1 MMRKTLLFSVLFI
14 LNLSLKAQN
23 VEFYDSNFKAYLVGN
38 ADININGDSEIQI
51 SEAEAFTGTIDC
63 NSRNITSLKGIEN
76 FKNITELICYS
87 NNFRYL
93 NLFYNEKLKKV
104 NCNGSG
110 IQDIQVS
117 QCLEL
122 TDLLCGS
129 NGLTFID
136 ISNNLALKTLYSSHN
151 QFLDN
156 LDVSHNTNLEL
167 LYSSSTALTSLDLT
181 QNKSLK
187 FLDIGGTQIPNI
199 DLSQN
204 VDLNEFYCGATQL
217 SNLDVSKNVN
227 LKILQV
233 FDNPSITTL
242 DVSKNTALTDLS
254 VGNNGITS
262 LDVSKNILLQTFLC
276 GGNQI
281 ANLDVTNNTSLTQFS
296 CWGNKLTTLD
306 LSKNSNLTFIRVS
319 DNELNSLNI
328 KNGTNNLISFFGAT
342 NNPNLTCI
350 QVDNPAASEGY
361 PDWQK
366 DATATYSTDC
376 GLSVSDVNKVD
387 LILYPNPVKDVINF
401 SDELSNIII
410 SDASGKIIKQ
420 HKTSVSQINVS
431 NLQKGN
437 YIITGISKSG
447 NLISKKLIKQ

>member
-1 MMRKTLLFSVLFI
+1 MKKLILIFILFI
-14 LNLSLKAQN
+14 GVDSINAQN

-38 ADININGDSEIQI
+38 SEINTNGDNEIQI

-87 NNFRYL
+87 NNFNDL
-93 NLFYNEKLKKV
+93 NLFYNEKLKKI

-110 IQDIQVS
+110 IQYIQIS

-122 TDLLCGS
+122 TELLCGN

-136 ISNNLALKTLYSSHN
+136 TSNNLALKTLYCSFN
-151 QFLDN
+151 QFLNN
-156 LDVSHNTNLEL
+156 LDLTHNPNLEQF
-167 LYSSSTALTSLDLT
+167 YTAETAIVSLDLT

-187 FLDIGGTQIPNI
+187 LLDIGGTQISNI

-233 FDNPSITTL
+233 FDNALISTL
-242 DVSKNTALTDLS
+242 DVSKNTALTYLS
-254 VGNNGITS
+254 VGNNGITN
-262 LDVSKNILLQTFLC
+262 LDVSKNLLLKTLFC
-276 GGNQI
+276 GDNKI
-281 ANLDVTNNTSLTQFS
+281 KYLDISKNTSLVQFS

-306 LSKNSNLTFIRVS
+306 LSKNSDLTFIRVS
-319 DNELNSLNI
+319 DNELETLNL
-328 KNGTNNLISFFGAT
+328 KNGTNNLISFFQST
-342 NNPNLTCI
+342 NNPKLTCI
-350 QVDNPAASEGY
+350 QVDNPAASENY

-366 DATATYSTDC
+366 DTTATYSTDC
-376 GLSVSDVNKVD
+376 GLSVSDIHKSE
-387 LILYPNPVKDVINF
+387 LIIYPNPVKDVINF

-410 SDASGKIIKQ
+410 SDFSGKIIKQ
-420 HKTSVSQINVS
+420 NYYSISDINVS
-431 NLQKGN
+431 NLPKGN

-447 NLISKKLIKQ
+447 NKISKKFIKL

>member
-1 MMRKTLLFSVLFI
+1 MKKLLHLSILFI
-14 LNLSLKAQN
+14 LNVSLNAQN

-38 ADININGDSEIQI
+38 ANINTNGDSEIQI

-87 NNFRYL
+87 NNFSYL

-122 TDLLCGS
+122 TELLCGS
-129 NGLTFID
+129 NRLTFID

-187 FLDIGGTQIPNI
+187 FLDIGGTQISNI

-227 LKILQV
+227 LQILQV

-242 DVSKNTALTDLS
+242 DVSKNTALTYLS
-254 VGNNGITS
+254 VVNNSITS
-262 LDVSKNILLQTFLC
+262 LDVSKNILLQTFFC

-281 ANLDVTNNTSLTQFS
+281 TNLDVTNNTSLTQFS

-306 LSKNSNLTFIRVS
+306 LSKNSGLTFIRVS

-328 KNGTNNLISFFGAT
+328 KNGTNNLISFFRAT

-350 QVDNPAASEGY
+350 QVDNPTASENY

-366 DATATYSTDC
+366 DTIATYNINC
-376 GLSVSDVNKVD
+376 GLSVADVSKSE
-387 LILYPNPVKDVINF
+387 LTIYPNPAKDIINF

-410 SDASGKIIKQ
+410 IDSSGKLIKRN
-420 HKTSVSQINVS
+420 KTSISKINVS
-431 NLQKGN
+431 DLEKGN
-437 YIITGISKSG
+437 YIITAISKSG
-447 NLISKKLIKQ
+447 NTITKKFIKQ